1 MSTTKECRDY
11 VLEKLDLLDNIRCI
25 SMMGGYL
32 FYYNDILFGG
42 IYDSRFLIKIVETNK
57 EYNLE
62 EQIPYEGAKLMYL
75 IDTEDKELIK
85 EIVINTCKSLKRK

>member
-11 VLEKLDLLDNIRCI
+11 VLEQLELVDNLNCR

-32 FYYNDILFGG
+32 LYYDGILFGG
-42 IYDSRFLIKIVETNK
+42 IYDSRFLIKIVETNR

-62 EQIPYEGAKLMYL
+62 EQIPYKGAKLMYL

-85 EIVINTCKSLKRK
+85 EIVINTCKSLEKK